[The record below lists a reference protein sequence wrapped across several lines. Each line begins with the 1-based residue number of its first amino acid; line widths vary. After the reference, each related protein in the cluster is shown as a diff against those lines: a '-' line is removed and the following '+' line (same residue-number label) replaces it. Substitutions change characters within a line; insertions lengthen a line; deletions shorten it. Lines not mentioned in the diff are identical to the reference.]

1 VPTMVTRQ
9 QRTVAGGV
17 QQQLL
22 TALCGAGVRHPEA
35 AEMGIKQ
42 NGNNVGM
49 IDGKFYIVKL
59 LRGFIFI
66 CTLQC
71 SPVASVFL
79 VLSWPIVIIPSG
91 LCLYQLK
98 I

>member
-1 VPTMVTRQ
+1 MPTMVTRQ

-17 QQQLL
+17 RQQLL
-22 TALCGAGVRHPEA
+22 TAWCGAGVRRPEA

-42 NGNNVGM
+42 NENNVGM
-49 IDGKFYIVKL
+49 IDGKFYLVKL
-59 LRGFIFI
+59 LRGYIFT
-66 CTLQC
+66 CTLQR
-71 SPVASVFL
+71 SPVASMFL
-79 VLSWPIVIIPSG
+79 VLAWPIVIIPSG